1 MHMCL
6 FVTKCAIL
14 KQSKAMA
21 YVVNKLFD
29 IRFVVFF
36 VLFL

>member
-1 MHMCL
+1 MHMYL
-6 FVTKCAIL
+6 FVTKFAIL

-29 IRFVVFF
+29 ISIVA
-36 VLFL
+36 